1 MLLVKQIKSLIFVD
15 DDPAANYIHKLVLKK
30 LNSHIEPE
38 FFLTANN
45 ALTYLSK
52 INHPQRTDPDI
63 IFVDINMP
71 VMDGWDFVREYTN
84 TFFTPQRK
92 QCIIMFSSL
101 ITPDDVKKASE
112 YEVIFD
118 LVEKPLSVILLTGV
132 LGNILQTNKDI

>member
-84 TFFTPQRK
+84 TFFTPERK
-92 QCIIMFSSL
+92 QYIIMFSSL
-101 ITPDDVKKASE
+101 ITADDVKKASE
-112 YEVIFD
+112 YDVIFD
-118 LVEKPLSVILLTGV
+118 LVEKPLSVTLLKGV
-132 LGNILQTNKDI
+132 LDNFLQKSKDN